1 MDVELFMSGTP
12 AGESFWGKE
21 EERKYFSTFY
31 NGSKDKPKML
41 VQVRKAQSGKTYCYY
56 NYLVYDGVVAS
67 DGRAGS
73 FFCVSLRTDCYCREY
88 GNMYSLLD
96 GIFRERIAGHFLK
109 KTQGDTLK
117 YEIANFGSV
126 STEIEDIFDE
136 IKRRMTWLFSAESFT
151 GLDGFATQSS
161 AIAKVNLCDCTE
173 EKVAEYVKRYGAV
186 ELSPY
191 FPTEKEMAERRETE
205 EKKRT
210 VNEEFERERGETD
223 LDVED
228 KVKSVGS
235 ESEDGQSR
243 LNRIIAAERSSVEK
257 LKRDIKKREEEIE
270 CLKSRVQ
277 RLEEEVKKRDQIARK
292 VRDMMEK
299 QLSTQ
304 NNGTDRAAPEFGWR
318 RTASKEVE
326 KLKRILLIFVVVLLL
341 VVVTLII

>member
-1 MDVELFMSGTP
+1 M
-12 AGESFWGKE
+12 
-21 EERKYFSTFY
+21 
-31 NGSKDKPKML
+31 
-41 VQVRKAQSGKTYCYY
+41 
-56 NYLVYDGVVAS
+56 
-67 DGRAGS
+67 
-73 FFCVSLRTDCYCREY
+73 
-88 GNMYSLLD
+88 
-96 GIFRERIAGHFLK
+96 
-109 KTQGDTLK
+109 
-117 YEIANFGSV
+117 
-126 STEIEDIFDE
+126 
-136 IKRRMTWLFSAESFT
+136 
-151 GLDGFATQSS
+151 
-161 AIAKVNLCDCTE
+161 
-173 EKVAEYVKRYGAV
+173 KRYGAV

>member
-21 EERKYFSTFY
+21 EERNYFGTLY
-31 NGSKDKPKML
+31 NDDKDKSKML
-41 VQVRKAQSGKTYCYY
+41 VQVRKAQSGKKYCYY

-109 KTQGDTLK
+109 RTQGGVLK
-117 YEIANFGSV
+117 YEIANFDSV
-126 STEIEDIFDE
+126 SAE
-136 IKRRMTWLFSAESFT
+136 IKGIFEEIMRRMRGLFSAESFT

-161 AIAKVNLCDCTE
+161 AIAKVNLYDCTE